1 MKITIEV
8 SDITQTAIALN
19 NAMVAYG
26 DIISC
31 IELGLPVMGKF
42 KVLED
47 VDAKIL
53 RNRFECLRDMYKQI
67 EALEDK

>member
-31 IELGLPVMGKF
+31 IELGLPVMEEF
-42 KVLED
+42 RVLED
-47 VDAKIL
+47 VDDKVL
-53 RNRFECLRDMYKQI
+53 RNRFECLRSVYKQI
-67 EALEDK
+67 EALEDN

>member
-31 IELGLPVMGKF
+31 IELGLPVMEKF
-42 KVLED
+42 RVLED
-47 VDAKIL
+47 VDDKVL
-53 RNRFECLRDMYKQI
+53 RNRFECLRNMYKQI
-67 EALEDK
+67 EALEGK

>member
-31 IELGLPVMGKF
+31 IELGLPVMEKF
-42 KVLED
+42 RALED
-47 VDAKIL
+47 VDDKVL
-53 RNRFECLRDMYKQI
+53 RNRFECLRSVYKQI
-67 EALEDK
+67 EALEDN

>member
-1 MKITIEV
+1 M

-31 IELGLPVMGKF
+31 IELGLPVMEKF
-42 KVLED
+42 RVLEN
-47 VDAKIL
+47 VDDKVL
-53 RNRFECLRDMYKQI
+53 RNRFECLRSVYKQI
-67 EALEDK
+67 EALEDN